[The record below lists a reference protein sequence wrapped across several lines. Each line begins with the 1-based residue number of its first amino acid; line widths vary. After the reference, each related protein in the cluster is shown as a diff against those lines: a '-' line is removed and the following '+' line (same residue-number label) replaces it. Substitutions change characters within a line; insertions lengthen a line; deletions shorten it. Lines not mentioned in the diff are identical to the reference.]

1 MPRTR
6 TQNAKR
12 NIAGALLYR
21 VVALLS
27 TFVTRTVIVYL
38 MGAAYAG
45 LSSLF
50 SAVLQILS
58 LAELGFGSAMVF
70 SMYKPIAE
78 GNAREVNALLNL
90 YKRIYRVIGAAV
102 VVIGLLFIPAL
113 PVMIRGEVP
122 PGISLYALYL
132 INLANTGVS
141 YFLFAYESSL
151 LSADQRAHIS
161 SLLDA
166 AATLLSN
173 AAQVLIL
180 VLTRDFTLF
189 FLVLPAT
196 TIAKN
201 LCTHVIV
208 RRLYPQ
214 YRCAGQVPG
223 ETLTG
228 IKQRVAGLFVYKVC
242 QIFRNSFDSI
252 IISSFLG
259 LTVLSQYGNYYYI
272 MSAVSEM
279 VGVMSRSLT
288 SSVGHS
294 MVTESR
300 EKNYR
305 DFRAIQLL
313 YMWIGAVCTTCLYCL
328 YQPFMRLWMGE
339 ALLFEPQVMALFCV
353 YFFSLKMGDVCYTY
367 RQAAGLWWQDRVR
380 PMVEAAGNLLLN
392 LLLVRFIGVSG
403 VMLSTVLCLVCINT
417 VWGSRILFK
426 HYFVGQRQSGYLLRL
441 AYMAG
446 ITVACCALTAF
457 CCAKLAPGGVAGI
470 AVRLVLCMVVP
481 NLILPAALAP
491 LPEFSDA
498 LALVRRVLRR

>member
-151 LSADQRAHIS
+151 L
-161 SLLDA
+161 
-166 AATLLSN
+166 
-173 AAQVLIL
+173 
-180 VLTRDFTLF
+180 
-189 FLVLPAT
+189 
-196 TIAKN
+196 
-201 LCTHVIV
+201 
-208 RRLYPQ
+208 
-214 YRCAGQVPG
+214 
-223 ETLTG
+223 
-228 IKQRVAGLFVYKVC
+228 
-242 QIFRNSFDSI
+242 
-252 IISSFLG
+252 
-259 LTVLSQYGNYYYI
+259 
-272 MSAVSEM
+272 
-279 VGVMSRSLT
+279 
-288 SSVGHS
+288 
-294 MVTESR
+294 
-300 EKNYR
+300 
-305 DFRAIQLL
+305 
-313 YMWIGAVCTTCLYCL
+313 
-328 YQPFMRLWMGE
+328 
-339 ALLFEPQVMALFCV
+339 
-353 YFFSLKMGDVCYTY
+353 
-367 RQAAGLWWQDRVR
+367 
-380 PMVEAAGNLLLN
+380 
-392 LLLVRFIGVSG
+392 
-403 VMLSTVLCLVCINT
+403 
-417 VWGSRILFK
+417 
-426 HYFVGQRQSGYLLRL
+426 
-441 AYMAG
+441 
-446 ITVACCALTAF
+446 
-457 CCAKLAPGGVAGI
+457 
-470 AVRLVLCMVVP
+470 
-481 NLILPAALAP
+481 
-491 LPEFSDA
+491 
-498 LALVRRVLRR
+498 